1 VYLKRSLLLLMLG
14 FGPFA
19 SHKVNA
25 SWVAVQELVETGG
38 LGDDV
43 NLVTLEIPVGY
54 DDVIVCVPDIWKTH
68 QPKVLT
74 TSEICLSNDFM

>member
-1 VYLKRSLLLLMLG
+1 MLG

-43 NLVTLEIPVGY
+43 NLVTMEIPVGY
-54 DDVIVCVPDIWKTH
+54 DDVTVCVPDIWKTH
-68 QPKVLT
+68 QPKAP
-74 TSEICLSNDFM
+74 EFAKFFCLIVFFHKSN